1 MTSDFGRPLPG
12 LRAPVRCTNKHYR
25 VAINSNK
32 YSTFHLRAEALILS
46 PPLNTGWI
54 RGGGL
59 CVFYIKHRLDWGG
72 GGLCVF
78 YINVQRSDTLVR
90 RFHAGVDLV
99 VC

>member
-59 CVFYIKHRLDWGG
+59 CVFYI
-72 GGLCVF
+72 
-78 YINVQRSDTLVR
+78 NVQRSDTLVR